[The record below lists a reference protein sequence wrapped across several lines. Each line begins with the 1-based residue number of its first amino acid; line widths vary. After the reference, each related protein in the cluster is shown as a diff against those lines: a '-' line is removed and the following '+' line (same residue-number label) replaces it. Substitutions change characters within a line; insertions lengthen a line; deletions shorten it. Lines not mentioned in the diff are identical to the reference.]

1 MKFTFSQRTAD
12 LILIFAAIL
21 WFAGC
26 IFGCKSVEKYKASPK
41 FPQDCAD
48 KFPPKI
54 VAGKPDT
61 ITIQGIT
68 IDCDS
73 VIAANGKDTVTLT
86 NTVTVTNTVL
96 QPNRVACPPQKIIKQ
111 IDTFISTAALE
122 ACQRTLYE
130 ERAAYQKKIDKMQ
143 YDADSKDAKISTLT
157 KQRNW
162 LFFIILGYALY
173 YFRHNIYKLIKRV

>member
-26 IFGCKSVEKYKASPK
+26 VFGCKSVEKYKASPK

-48 KFPPKI
+48 KFPPKVI
-54 VAGKPDT
+54 SGKPDT
-61 ITIQGIT
+61 IIIQGIT

-96 QPNRVACPPQKIIKQ
+96 QPNRVDCPPQKIIKQ
-111 IDTFISTAALE
+111 IDTVISTAALE

-130 ERAAYQKKIDKMQ
+130 ERASYQRTIDKMQ
-143 YDADSKDAKISTLT
+143 YDADRLHGKFSNRT

-162 LFFIILGYALY
+162 LFAIVAAAALY
-173 YFRHNIYKLIKRV
+173 SQRHRILNLFA